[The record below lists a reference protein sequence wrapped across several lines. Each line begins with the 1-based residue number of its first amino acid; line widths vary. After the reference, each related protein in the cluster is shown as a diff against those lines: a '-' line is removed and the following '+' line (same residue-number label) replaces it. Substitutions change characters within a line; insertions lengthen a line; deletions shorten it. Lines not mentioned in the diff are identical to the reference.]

1 MRRIDRTIWMSL
13 LIVCVVLVVWYA
25 SATYIFVLLIGGS
38 GEDDWYAA
46 MLWDYYRDYPK
57 HVIRVFGAPVPVRG
71 LVLASVFAPPASIIA
86 IVCFIHFRIRRIPMR
101 RRRAPFARI
110 PTASERAVTDNHGH
124 AEWMTIDRAK
134 QIFNGPKYSYGG
146 KLVGQTAKGDLL
158 FDTCELR
165 NGLSLEFATS
175 GGGKT
180 SMAAARCAYWR
191 GPMVVTDPKAELGP
205 MLYEA
210 KQREGYRVVMLNPN
224 PKPSDN
230 AGRIYPW
237 ASCSGSVNVVDW
249 IDPKHPL
256 AEMHVHTAVNWM
268 FDPSEKQIKTN
279 TGDFFH
285 LSGRDLVA
293 CLLAHVLWSIPEVN
307 DATGEVVLPPPK
319 TLATVRRI
327 LSQGPDAVIVVLHGI
342 KASSRSHMARD
353 LAGEIVGTE
362 QAKEM
367 WPGIFKEAAQKT
379 SWLTIPAFAALVSG
393 DTIRSTDIV
402 SKKLAVFIQVPLDAV
417 TTMPPVVK
425 VLMACFLNAM
435 IVADGDVPQGRVHF
449 EIDESKLFG
458 RMTALDHLRQYGRGY
473 RVSMHMNW
481 LSVADMEEVWDV
493 TGRRSW
499 FECATWRSYTEIRD
513 HLVAR
518 EISDSS
524 GRHGVMAQNESF
536 NRSVAAGTGFGGR
549 VSRGENVGTHEIS
562 KNLIDPYQLLA
573 DLHPRQQLILGLE
586 KPLKELYRV
595 RPWERAE
602 LIDRVMPSRFYR
614 EMEDIDAV

>member
-1 MRRIDRTIWMSL
+1 MPLRTDLFWRYL
-13 LIVCVVLVVWYA
+13 LIAVAVLIIWYA
-25 SATYIFVLLIGGS
+25 SATYIFVLLTGLD
-38 GEDDWYAA
+38 GEDDWYAS
-46 MLWDYYRDYPK
+46 MLWDYYRDYAGYG
-57 HVIRVFGAPVPVRG
+57 VRVLTVPISVRG
-71 LVLASVFAPPASIIA
+71 LVLTSVLSPPAVIIA
-86 IVCFIHFRIRRIPMR
+86 IVCLIHFRIRRIPMR
-101 RRRAPFARI
+101 RRRPPFAKI
-110 PTASERAVTDNHGH
+110 PMASERAVTDNHGH
-124 AEWMTIDRAK
+124 AEWMTIARAK
-134 QIFNGPKYSYGG
+134 QIFDGPKHNYGG
-146 KLVGQTAKGDLL
+146 KLVGQTASGDLL

-180 SMAAARCAYWR
+180 SMAAARCAYWN

-224 PKPSDN
+224 PRPSD
-230 AGRIYPW
+230 ASGRIYPW
-237 ASCSGSVNVVDW
+237 AACSGSVNVVDW
-249 IDPKHPL
+249 IDPSHPL
-256 AEMHVHTAVNWM
+256 AAMHVHTAANWM

-307 DATGEVVLPPPK
+307 EETGAVVLPPPK

-327 LSQGPDAVIVVLHGI
+327 LSQGADAVVVALHAI
-342 KASSRSHMARD
+342 KASSPSRMARD
-353 LAGEIVGTE
+353 LAGEIIGTE
-362 QAKEM
+362 QSKEM
-367 WPGIFKEAAQKT
+367 WPGIYKEAAQKT
-379 SWLTIPAFAALVSG
+379 SWLTVPAFADLVSG
-393 DTIRSTDIV
+393 NTIRSTDIV

-417 TTMPPVVK
+417 TTMAPVVK

-435 IVADGDVPQGRVHF
+435 IVADGDVPLGRVHF

-473 RVSMHMNW
+473 RVSMHMSW

-513 HLVAR
+513 PMVAR
-518 EISDSS
+518 EISDGS
-524 GRHGVMAQNESF
+524 GRYGVMARNDSF
-536 NRSVAAGTGFGGR
+536 NRSVAAGTGLGGR
-549 VSRGENVGTHEIS
+549 LSRGENVGLHEIS

-573 DLHPRQQLILGLE
+573 DLHPRQLLILGLE
-586 KPLKELYRV
+586 KPLKDLYRV
-595 RPWERAE
+595 WPWERPE
-602 LIDRVMPSRFYR
+602 LLDRVMSSRFYR
-614 EMEDIDAV
+614 QMEDTDV